1 MPRLRIVLALT
12 VLLTLSLFLSAC
24 GKGLNGNASNSSC
37 NGGGGGGCAKPKA
50 TGLSPTSA
58 PVNSG
63 PVTVTIS
70 GSGFALGD
78 KLRVTCG
85 LATEPTITS
94 QSTAI
99 SLVVTIPNSDLQ
111 IEGNYGCQ
119 VQDDT
124 SGNATYPTLNFGVTT
139 ACPVQG
145 NEAALPSGSSQWIFL
160 VKGENAGNPM
170 AMAGLF
176 RPDGQGGISFGVEDT
191 NQIGS
196 APDINEPMIQPS
208 SYSEDSSGR
217 GCLEFHTAK
226 GLKIF
231 HFMRRQMMM
240 EYDDTTGNGERAVG
254 SMYPALP
261 AGTVGSF
268 SGGIFGLEGWDIAGG
283 HAAVAGNFATASNG
297 AGLGGSITGGICDTN
312 DCWNCER
319 KGGHSAGKLQHH

>member
-1 MPRLRIVLALT
+1 
-12 VLLTLSLFLSAC
+12 
-24 GKGLNGNASNSSC
+24 
-37 NGGGGGGCAKPKA
+37 
-50 TGLSPTSA
+50 
-58 PVNSG
+58 
-63 PVTVTIS
+63 
-70 GSGFALGD
+70 
-78 KLRVTCG
+78 
-85 LATEPTITS
+85 
-94 QSTAI
+94 
-99 SLVVTIPNSDLQ
+99 
-111 IEGNYGCQ
+111 
-119 VQDDT
+119 
-124 SGNATYPTLNFGVTT
+124 
-139 ACPVQG
+139 
-145 NEAALPSGSSQWIFL
+145 
-160 VKGENAGNPM
+160 
-170 AMAGLF
+170 
-176 RPDGQGGISFGVEDT
+176 
-191 NQIGS
+191 
-196 APDINEPMIQPS
+196 MIQPS

-268 SGGIFGLEGWDIAGG
+268 SGGIFGLEGRDIAGG